1 MEELFCELNIEGP
14 IMLLNWMLLLGGSHI
29 IY

>member
-1 MEELFCELNIEGP
+1 MEELFCELNVEGL
-14 IMLLNWMLLLGGSHI
+14 IMLLNWMLFIVGSHI